1 MLYQIYK
8 KKIAYFENNRKNKF
22 EIFLKS
28 QSYHGNDAKER
39 TRIVKKKGYNR
50 NELVNETC

>member
-39 TRIVKKKGYNR
+39 TRIEKKGYNR